1 MVISMR
7 AVGKHLVP
15 PNIGISRRE
24 FLTRAALTA
33 GAMSLGV
40 AGAEE
45 VTGKDAFRIVFATD
59 SHLMV
64 NNALRSD
71 EGIIA
76 CLKAIEAIYPKPDFI
91 LCGGDLTHE
100 SPDLDFPAAERL
112 IDRFLTIWKDHT
124 QLETFFTFGNHDLV
138 GTRNRSVERSDPRYG
153 KGLFRMRLGLD
164 RNYYAFERQGWRFII
179 LDDVL
184 PEPDGSYI
192 GEYAEEQLAFVRSEL
207 SGHTQIPTILCGHIP
222 SISVLPSL
230 NGPSKMEG
238 ASIRTPASLI
248 VHNAA
253 ALRQL
258 IVESGANVKMFL
270 AGHLHHLEQIQVDG
284 ISFINAGAICGNWW
298 KGKQLGCPEGFLIVD
313 LRADGSFS
321 ADYRSYGWKA

>member
-1 MVISMR
+1 MNTRM
-7 AVGKHLVP
+7 
-15 PNIGISRRE
+15 SRRE
-24 FLTRAALTA
+24 FLTRAALVA
-33 GAMSLGV
+33 GAMSLRA

-45 VTGKDAFRIVFATD
+45 VTGKDAFRVVFATD
-59 SHLMV
+59 AHLMV

-76 CLKAIEAIYPKPDFI
+76 CLEAIEAIYPKPDFM

-100 SPDLDFPAAERL
+100 SPNLDFAAAERL

-138 GTRNRSVERSDPRYG
+138 GTKNSSVERSDPRYG
-153 KGLFRMRLGLD
+153 KGLYRMRLGLD
-164 RNYYAFERQGWRFII
+164 RNYYAFERRGWRFII

-192 GEYAEEQLAFVRSEL
+192 GEYSEEQLAFVRSEL
-207 SGHTQIPTILCGHIP
+207 SQDPQMPTVLCGHIP
-222 SISVLPSL
+222 SISIWPGL
-230 NGPSKMEG
+230 NGSSKLED
-238 ASIRTPASLI
+238 ATIRTPASLV

-253 ALRQL
+253 ALRHL
-258 IVESGANVKMFL
+258 IAETGANVKMLL

-284 ISFINAGAICGNWW
+284 VSFINAGAICGNWW
-298 KGKQLGCPEGFLIVD
+298 KGKQMGCPEGFLIVE
-313 LRADGSFS
+313 LRADGGFS
-321 ADYRSYGWKA
+321 ADYHSYGWKA

>member
-1 MVISMR
+1 MR
-7 AVGKHLVP
+7 ASGNTFIP
-15 PNIGISRRE
+15 MNTRISRRE
-24 FLTRAALTA
+24 FLTRTALVA
-33 GAMSLGV
+33 GAMSLRV

-45 VTGKDAFRIVFATD
+45 ATGKDAFRIVFATD

-76 CLKAIEAIYPKPDFI
+76 CLKAIEALYPKPDFI

-138 GTRNRSVERSDPRYG
+138 GTKNPSVERSDPRYG
-153 KGLFRMRLGLD
+153 KGLYRMRLGLD
-164 RNYYAFERQGWRFII
+164 RNYYAFERRGWRFII

-184 PEPDGSYI
+184 PQPDGSYI
-192 GEYAEEQLAFVRSEL
+192 GEYAEEQLAFVSSEL

-230 NGPSKMEG
+230 NGASKMEG
-238 ASIRTPASLI
+238 AAIRTPASLV

-253 ALRQL
+253 ALRQV
-258 IVESGANVKMFL
+258 IAETGANVKMLL
-270 AGHLHHLEQIQVDG
+270 AGHLHHLEQIQVDCV
-284 ISFINAGAICGNWW
+284 SFINAGAICGNWW
-298 KGKQLGCPEGFLIVD
+298 KGKQMGCPEGFLIVE
-313 LRADGSFS
+313 LRADGGFS
-321 ADYRSYGWKA
+321 TDYRSYAWNA

>member
-1 MVISMR
+1 MR
-7 AVGKHLVP
+7 AAGKHLVP
-15 PNIGISRRE
+15 MNIGISRRE

-40 AGAEE
+40 AGAGE

-76 CLKAIEAIYPKPDFI
+76 CLKAIGAIYPKPDFI

-112 IDRFLTIWKDHT
+112 INRFLTIWKDHT

-138 GTRNRSVERSDPRYG
+138 GTRNPSVERSDPRYG

-164 RNYYAFERQGWRFII
+164 RNYYAFERRGWRFIV

-207 SGHTQIPTILCGHIP
+207 SQDPQMPTVLCGHIP
-222 SISVLPSL
+222 SISIWPGL
-230 NGPSKMEG
+230 NGSSKMEG
-238 ASIRTPASLI
+238 ATIRTPASLV

-253 ALRQL
+253 ALRHL
-258 IVESGANVKMFL
+258 IAETGANVKMLL

-284 ISFINAGAICGNWW
+284 LSFINAGAICGNWW
-298 KGKQLGCPEGFLIVD
+298 KGKQMGCPEGFLIVE